1 MFIISIGISYYFI
14 NKVYFEVFLLIQVS
28 ILFLLMKYL
37 MYNDFEVIWLK
48 IEKKLFND
56 ICIDKCL
63 V

>member
-28 ILFLLMKYL
+28 ILFMLMKYL

-48 IEKKLFND
+48 IEKNLFND